1 MSDNQKILVY
11 GAMWCPDTLRTITF
25 LNENHIEFEFKSID
39 NNPEN
44 IKIVEEI
51 NSGLRI
57 IPTIV
62 FPNQTILT
70 EPSDAELTKAIEK
83 LHVGLVD

>member
-1 MSDNQKILVY
+1 MSTQEKILVY
-11 GAMWCPDTLRTITF
+11 GAMWCPDTLRTISF
-25 LNENHIEFEFKSID
+25 LNENKIEFEFRSIE
-39 NNPEN
+39 NNSEN
-44 IKIVEEI
+44 IKIIEDI

-70 EPSDAELTKAIEK
+70 EPSDAELSKAIEK
-83 LHVGLVD
+83 LHVGLID